1 MDNQESVL
9 IIGAG
14 PAGLAAAFQCTRR
27 KRRVQ
32 VLEGADRVGGISR
45 TEEYKGYLFD
55 IGGHRFFT
63 KISRI
68 NQLWRQ
74 MLGNDFIRVSRMS
87 RIYYQGRFFNY
98 PLECANALINLGL
111 VESALIVLSYLQAQL
126 KTRGQEETFEQW
138 VCNRFG
144 RRLYATFFKTYT
156 EKVWGIP
163 CHEIRADWAAQRIKG
178 LSLTVALANAL
189 FGGRNTKSLI
199 EAFDYP
205 VRGPGLMWQRF
216 QEAIEAANGEVR
228 LNTEVIR
235 LEHDQGR
242 VKKVVSCCQ
251 GKSQC
256 FSVDQ
261 VISSM
266 PVPRLIEILHPPPP
280 EPVLAAARGLSF
292 RAFLIVCLIV
302 DRADLFPDQ
311 WIYVHSSEVRVGRI
325 QNFKNW
331 SAAMVP
337 DPGSTSVGMEYF
349 CNQGDDTWN
358 MADNDLIRLAAAELA
373 SLGLADPGEVKDGC
387 VIRQPGAYPVY
398 DRDYRQHLGVLQG
411 YLAGFANL
419 QTVGRNGT
427 HRYNNM
433 DHSMQSGLLAA
444 ENLEGAGHDL
454 WTVDDE
460 DEYLEEE
467 QGDQGPGP
475 DSTRLLR
482 LTFARMDKVAMA
494 VAVGTVC
501 SLLVFTATIWI
512 ISRGGDLTGSHLRLL
527 SQYFIGY
534 TVSVQ
539 GAFIAAAYTFFWT
552 FLSAWFFAYIRN
564 FILALYLFQAR
575 RKIELLTLKDFFDHL

>member
-1 MDNQESVL
+1 MDNKEPVL
-9 IIGAG
+9 VIGAG

-27 KRRVQ
+27 SRRVR
-32 VLEGADRVGGISR
+32 VLEAADRVGGISR

-63 KISRI
+63 KIKRI
-68 NQLWRQ
+68 DRLWRE
-74 MLGNDFIRVSRMS
+74 MLGNDFIRVARMS

-111 VESALIVLSYLQAQL
+111 IESVLIVLSYLRAQL
-126 KTRGQEETFEQW
+126 KTRGEEDTFEQW

-199 EAFDYP
+199 DAFDYP

-216 QEAIEAANGEVR
+216 QEAIEAADGEVR
-228 LNTEVIR
+228 LNTEVVR

-242 VKKVVSCCQ
+242 VGMVVSRCQ
-251 GKSQC
+251 GKTRR
-256 FSVDQ
+256 FSVEQ
-261 VISSM
+261 VISSI
-266 PVPRLIEILHPPPP
+266 PVTRLVQLLDPPPP
-280 EPVLAAARGLSF
+280 EPVLAAARGLSY

-337 DPGSTSVGMEYF
+337 DPGTTSVGMEYF
-349 CNQGDDTWN
+349 CNQGDDTWD
-358 MADNDLIRLAAAELA
+358 MADNDLIRLAAAELGF
-373 SLGLADPGEVKDGC
+373 LGLAEPGEVVDGC

-398 DRDYRQHLGVLQG
+398 DRDYRQHLAVIRQ

-454 WTVDDE
+454 WVVDED
-460 DEYLEEE
+460 DEYLEQE
-467 QGDQGPGP
+467 QRP
-475 DSTRLLR
+475 DRPESDSIRLLN
-482 LTFARMDKVAMA
+482 LTFARMDKVAIA
-494 VAVGTVC
+494 SAVGTVC
-501 SLLVFTATIWI
+501 GLLVFTATIWI
-512 ISRGGDLTGSHLRLL
+512 ISRGGDPTGSHLRLL

-534 TVSVQ
+534 TVSMQ
-539 GAFIAAAYTFFWT
+539 GAFIAFAYTFFWT
-552 FLSAWFFAYIRN
+552 FLFAWLFAYIRN
-564 FILALYLFQAR
+564 FILALYLFHI
-575 RKIELLTLKDFFDHL
+575 RKKTELLTLKDFFDHL